1 MLKGFILGVITT
13 LFLTGAT
20 LSSINP
26 DVARDKICSFVN
38 YIFGKGKDLSNKI
51 QNSSLNSQSQGQ
63 STIFGEPIGESR

>member
-26 DVARDKICSFVN
+26 DVAREKICNLVN
-38 YIFGKGKDLSNKI
+38 YIFGKGKEIKNHID
-51 QNSSLNSQSQGQ
+51 QNYPYEERGS
-63 STIFGEPIGESR
+63 F

>member
-26 DVARDKICSFVN
+26 DVAREKICSFVN
-38 YIFGKGKDLSNKI
+38 YIFGKGKDIKNHL
-51 QNSSLNSQSQGQ
+51 QDSSLEKPKYEEYKASGS
-63 STIFGEPIGESR
+63 SF

>member
-20 LSSINP
+20 LSSIKP

-38 YIFGKGKDLSNKI
+38 YIFGKGKDLSQKYK
-51 QNSSLNSQSQGQ
+51 QNRDRYYEEGDS
-63 STIFGEPIGESR
+63 F

>member
-26 DVARDKICSFVN
+26 DVARDKICKFVN
-38 YIFGKGKDLSNKI
+38 YIFGKGKDFSKHFD
-51 QNSSLNSQSQGQ
+51 QRDYQYDEDRSS
-63 STIFGEPIGESR
+63 F